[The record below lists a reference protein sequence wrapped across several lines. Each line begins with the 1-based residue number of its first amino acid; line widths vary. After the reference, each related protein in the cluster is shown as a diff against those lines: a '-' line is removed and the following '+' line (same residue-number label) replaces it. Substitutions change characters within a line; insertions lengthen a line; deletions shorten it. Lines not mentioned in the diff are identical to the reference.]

1 MAEEVDYYAVLELP
15 PNADDVTIRLAY
27 RRLARRYHPDIA
39 GDESLHLMQTLNVAY
54 QTLSDPERRR
64 VYDASRPAPSP
75 PAKETPPPQTQK
87 EQRTGTVSASPGPLR
102 RIAVLD
108 SGETSAVVSVAMS
121 YGGALAATGHING
134 QIALWRVAEDRMT
147 ARLALGA
154 PGQPGTLSEVRVSA
168 DGAYVTAWGF
178 ALGLGVWHIADGALR
193 WSSRMNAPSGLMD
206 ATFLPHPAGLLRL
219 ALPDAPPALA
229 DSDPFHW
236 ADSGR
241 RGTAV
246 YTRPLP
252 ASGPINPAWATPLH
266 CQESSTRQQPQPGAA
281 PWQIRERAL
290 SADGSR
296 LLTFSTGRPE
306 GKLRS
311 QILRLWDLAM
321 RSRRGAIEP
330 RRIAEVTEPDGRLTF
345 PLATTPDLAHV
356 AMADFL
362 GHVQIRSLDGRVR
375 RSVATGPLPLDA
387 FAALTP
393 DAALLAIAHSQRLD
407 LWDTRTGQHL
417 QRWQLTPPLTALAF
431 APAPRRNPRDWP
443 SQRAD
448 RDVGLAGD
456 NWRARHTFGWQ
467 WLSDE

>member
-266 CQESSTRQQPQPGAA
+266 CQESSTRQQPQPGRR
-281 PWQIRERAL
+281 P
-290 SADGSR
+290 
-296 LLTFSTGRPE
+296 GRS
-306 GKLRS
+306 GNARS
-311 QILRLWDLAM
+311 PPM
-321 RSRRGAIEP
+321 GA
-330 RRIAEVTEPDGRLTF
+330 GC
-345 PLATTPDLAHV
+345 
-356 AMADFL
+356 
-362 GHVQIRSLDGRVR
+362 
-375 RSVATGPLPLDA
+375 
-387 FAALTP
+387 
-393 DAALLAIAHSQRLD
+393 
-407 LWDTRTGQHL
+407 
-417 QRWQLTPPLTALAF
+417 
-431 APAPRRNPRDWP
+431 
-443 SQRAD
+443 
-448 RDVGLAGD
+448 
-456 NWRARHTFGWQ
+456 
-467 WLSDE
+467 